1 MTLKQFYGYTQDEA
15 IQQAQELYGDNFV
28 VLKITEPTQE
38 GGLVGVSII
47 IEPQNTPREV
57 PQESSSTSTST
68 TTTTP
73 TSTSASSS
81 ATSTSAAATS
91 TSTALSKLRQI
102 AMGMEPALSE
112 KLQPKKPLASFK
124 PEVATEIEQHTR
136 QDNDRLE
143 ALEHLFKASLSNY
156 ELEYAQHPVF
166 KQLVASG
173 VPVKTVMQWFLTI
186 GDDSLQSD
194 RDELF
199 MMKRI
204 SQLIVHAVGQASN
217 SLYGKQNVYFG
228 SSSAGKTSLIM
239 QLAREYISQHA
250 GDADRLQEIGL
261 CTLKPTRGNEPYY
274 TILEAFAL
282 DLGIEYRKVS
292 SQQEF
297 DALQLQWQ
305 TKELV
310 LFDTPSIQRTHSNSI
325 QDFKEIQSWITSH
338 PVIDKHWV
346 QNAHD
351 CATPVVATN
360 WISTE
365 LKPNYLCFT
374 HLDLVDKW
382 GPILV
387 FMKQLPT
394 HTRLLRTSSIGDE
407 QLREFSPRWF
417 VGKLLNQV

>member
-15 IQQAQELYGDNFV
+15 IQQAQEQYGDNFV

-47 IEPQNTPREV
+47 IEPQNTSREV
-57 PQESSSTSTST
+57 PQESRSST
-68 TTTTP
+68 
-73 TSTSASSS
+73 TSASSKQSAAAS
-81 ATSTSAAATS
+81 ATSTSS
-91 TSTALSKLRQI
+91 SLSKLRQI
-102 AMGMEPALSE
+102 AMGMEPALSK
-112 KLQPKKPLASFK
+112 KLQPKKPLPSFK

-186 GDDSLQSD
+186 GDDSLEAD
-194 RDELF
+194 HNELF
-199 MMKRI
+199 MIKRI
-204 SQLIVHAVGQASN
+204 SQLIVHAVGQAST

-239 QLAREYISQHA
+239 QLVREYISKE
-250 GDADRLQEIGL
+250 ADEAARLQEIGL
-261 CTLKPTRGNEPYY
+261 CTLNPRRSNESYY
-274 TILEAFAL
+274 TILEAFAQ

-297 DALQLQWQ
+297 NALQLQWQ

-310 LFDTPSIQRTHSNSI
+310 LFDTPSIQRTHANSI
-325 QDFKEIQSWITSH
+325 QEFKEIQSWITSH
-338 PVIDKHWV
+338 PAIDTHWV

-351 CATPVVATN
+351 CVTPLVAIH
-360 WISTE
+360 WINTQ

-374 HLDLVDKW
+374 HLDLLDKW

-394 HTRLLRTSSIGDE
+394 HTRLLRTSSIGAE
-407 QLREFSPRWF
+407 QLSEFSPRWF

>member
-15 IQQAQELYGDNFV
+15 IQQAQEQYGDNFV

-38 GGLVGVSII
+38 GGLVRVSII
-47 IEPQNTPREV
+47 LEPQSTPPEV
-57 PQESSSTSTST
+57 PQESRSTST
-68 TTTTP
+68 TTTTS
-73 TSTSASSS
+73 TSTSAASS
-81 ATSTSAAATS
+81 ATSTSS
-91 TSTALSKLRQI
+91 SLSKLRQI

-112 KLQPKKPLASFK
+112 KLQPKKPLPTFK

-204 SQLIVHAVGQASN
+204 SQLIVHAVGQAST
-217 SLYGKQNVYFG
+217 SLHGKQNVYFG

-239 QLAREYISQHA
+239 QLAREFISQHA

-261 CTLKPTRGNEPYY
+261 CTLKPTRSNEPYY

-325 QDFKEIQSWITSH
+325 EEFKEIQTWMTTH
-338 PVIDKHWV
+338 PSIDRHWV
-346 QNAHD
+346 QNALD
-351 CATPVVATN
+351 CVTPVVPTQ
-360 WISTE
+360 WINTE
-365 LKPNYLCFT
+365 LKPHYLCFT
-374 HLDLVDKW
+374 HLDMVDKW
-382 GPILV
+382 GPMLV

-394 HTRLLRTSSIGDE
+394 HTRLLRTNSNGAE
-407 QLREFSPRWF
+407 QLREFNPRWF